1 MNVDINTVP
10 PHSGRSV
17 FTFAEE
23 TALLFVIVVA
33 LSQCG
38 QFQLKGV
45 MVDKDLYGS
54 RSVGVVD
61 VAEVISL

>member
-54 RSVGVVD
+54 RSAGVVD

>member
-1 MNVDINTVP
+1 MNVEMNTVW
-10 PHSGRSV
+10 SFSSRSP
-17 FTFAEE
+17 FTFAQE
-23 TALLFVIVVA
+23 TALLLVIVVA

-45 MVDKDLYGS
+45 MVDKNLYGS
-54 RSVGVVD
+54 RSVGAVD